1 MPDPHPP
8 KTRRLPDGPVRT
20 GRPAASGRYA
30 ELFCKSN
37 FSFLEGASHPE
48 ELVPRA
54 AELGLHALAVTD
66 HNTLAGVVRAHVAA
80 KAAGLPLIVG
90 AEVTPED
97 GPPVVLL
104 AGDRAGY
111 GRLSRLLTLGRRRV
125 PKGECLLTVA
135 DIADHAEGL
144 VALAVPTPET
154 AEGPLRR
161 YRGIFG
167 ADAHLA
173 VGLHRG
179 PDDQARLAVMLDLS
193 ARTRLPPV
201 AVGGVL
207 YHVPERRY
215 LQDVL
220 TCVRLGCTL
229 ETAGR
234 RLQANAERHLKSPDE
249 VAGLFAGCPAAV
261 ARTVEIAERCTFRLD
276 ELRYEYPDEPCPPGS
291 TPLEHLVRLTW
302 EGAGRRWPGGPPAK
316 VRQLIEH
323 ELALIAELKY
333 EPYFLTV
340 WDIVR
345 FARSRGIL
353 CQGRGSA
360 ANSAVCYCLG
370 ITAVDPDSQDMLFER
385 FISKE
390 RNEPPDI
397 DVDFEHERREEVM
410 QYVYGKYGRER
421 AGIVAEVIRYRTRSA
436 VRDFGKA
443 LGLSPDRVD
452 VLAKVMDHWGDNDK
466 LEQRLAEAGLDPREY
481 TLRALAALV
490 RQAEDFPRHL
500 SQHVG
505 GFVITR
511 GRLDEIVPVHNAG
524 MPDRTFIEWDKDDI
538 DALGLM
544 KVDCL
549 ALGMLTCIRKC
560 FDLVAQGVGK
570 RQSAVGGQAEA
581 LADAAGCED
590 APSGRSDCRL
600 PTPDCLPRLSL
611 ADIPAADPAVF
622 DMICRAD
629 TVGVFQ
635 IESRAQMAMLP
646 RMRPRCFYDLVI
658 EVALVRPGPIQGGM
672 VHPYLRRRNG
682 EEQITYPNPAI
693 QQVLHKTLG
702 VPLFQE
708 QAMRLAIVAAG
719 FTPGEADQLRRAM
732 GAWRKRGVIEK
743 FRLRLK
749 EGMLA
754 GGLPAEFA
762 DRVFEQIKGFG
773 EYGFPESHAA
783 SFARLAWVSAWL
795 KFHHPAAFAAALIN
809 SQPMGFYQPAQI
821 LRDARE
827 HGVTVLPI
835 DVNCSG
841 WDCTLEGS
849 GAATEGSGGEAHSLV
864 PTLPRGN
871 ASVPLRQPR
880 PSMAEEL
887 STPDP
892 SPRIRLGLRLITG
905 LREKDAERLV
915 RERAEGGPFRSMADF
930 VRRTGLVGE
939 ALLRLAAAD
948 AFGSLGLDRRSAV
961 WMALRHRCDD
971 DLPLFAGL
979 DPAEPDPKLPAE
991 PMTEQVAAD
1000 YRTTGLS
1007 LKAHPVGLVR
1017 DRLDAWGLATAAQV
1031 AAAPD
1036 GARLATG
1043 GLVLVRQRPSTAKG
1057 ITFVTLEDE
1066 TGVVNLIIRPDVFAE
1081 HRTVARAAAGL
1092 MAAGRVQKEGLV
1104 VHLIADRLE
1113 DLCVPLAGAPRS
1125 RDFH

>member
-1 MPDPHPP
+1 
-8 KTRRLPDGPVRT
+8 
-20 GRPAASGRYA
+20 
-30 ELFCKSN
+30 
-37 FSFLEGASHPE
+37 
-48 ELVPRA
+48 
-54 AELGLHALAVTD
+54 
-66 HNTLAGVVRAHVAA
+66 
-80 KAAGLPLIVG
+80 
-90 AEVTPED
+90 
-97 GPPVVLL
+97 
-104 AGDRAGY
+104 
-111 GRLSRLLTLGRRRV
+111 
-125 PKGECLLTVA
+125 
-135 DIADHAEGL
+135 
-144 VALAVPTPET
+144 
-154 AEGPLRR
+154 
-161 YRGIFG
+161 
-167 ADAHLA
+167 
-173 VGLHRG
+173 
-179 PDDQARLAVMLDLS
+179 
-193 ARTRLPPV
+193 
-201 AVGGVL
+201 
-207 YHVPERRY
+207 
-215 LQDVL
+215 
-220 TCVRLGCTL
+220 
-229 ETAGR
+229 
-234 RLQANAERHLKSPDE
+234 
-249 VAGLFAGCPAAV
+249 
-261 ARTVEIAERCTFRLD
+261 
-276 ELRYEYPDEPCPPGS
+276 
-291 TPLEHLVRLTW
+291 
-302 EGAGRRWPGGPPAK
+302 
-316 VRQLIEH
+316 
-323 ELALIAELKY
+323 
-333 EPYFLTV
+333 
-340 WDIVR
+340 
-345 FARSRGIL
+345 
-353 CQGRGSA
+353 
-360 ANSAVCYCLG
+360 
-370 ITAVDPDSQDMLFER
+370 
-385 FISKE
+385 
-390 RNEPPDI
+390 
-397 DVDFEHERREEVM
+397 
-410 QYVYGKYGRER
+410 
-421 AGIVAEVIRYRTRSA
+421 
-436 VRDFGKA
+436 
-443 LGLSPDRVD
+443 
-452 VLAKVMDHWGDNDK
+452 
-466 LEQRLAEAGLDPREY
+466 
-481 TLRALAALV
+481 
-490 RQAEDFPRHL
+490 
-500 SQHVG
+500 
-505 GFVITR
+505 
-511 GRLDEIVPVHNAG
+511 
-524 MPDRTFIEWDKDDI
+524 
-538 DALGLM
+538 
-544 KVDCL
+544 
-549 ALGMLTCIRKC
+549 
-560 FDLVAQGVGK
+560 
-570 RQSAVGGQAEA
+570 
-581 LADAAGCED
+581 
-590 APSGRSDCRL
+590 
-600 PTPDCLPRLSL
+600 LSL

-1057 ITFVTLEDE
+1057 ITFVTVEDE